1 MIMIESCLESL
12 TIIIVHGWKTKISAK
27 LVQQIFSLLT
37 FIIEGVPGAA
47 KKARP
52 EETILVSFKTQHALL
67 DTITSSPLAAA
78 GLAEEESVPALG
90 HGITVMLDGAVEGA
104 NAEIQMEAMS
114 CIRSLYTAIRDDA
127 ALASFLPGTIS
138 SLTKILSTPNS
149 HKTNVLR
156 GALESTGVVLTRVL
170 GDIRTNKIRKEEPAS
185 DEDDTKVKVLSKAWL
200 EATVSQVRMALTPMM
215 KLRTHDSIAVRSELE
230 RLCIKLLDECHSTL
244 ENCSSFLVETAIIL
258 DPGTGDDFTL
268 QTNLGHLMN
277 IYPEMESSA
286 KVAVYNWMSSLP
298 GNMQSADEA
307 VKKGAIHNVLRGLA
321 LLRQLHIES
330 PTIEDA
336 LPSMLRDTL
345 SALVGKDTSSD
356 SGPVLPIDLQDSTA
370 ITAASQESFAPVLM
384 THESQRFL
392 SQEVMA
398 LVNFI
403 GSGSS
408 SRPILLDMLESAR
421 DGTGTHQ
428 VAAFWLCHEIIKA
441 AHCTSSG
448 TDDLL
453 NMSEFGD
460 AGGEVDIVANELY
473 ALSVQVLNNHSE
485 TAVVD
490 WRLEA
495 VALEVVSYTSQ
506 RAGPA
511 FRPELIDVLFPV
523 ATFLGASK
531 SSLQQ
536 HAIATLNK
544 LAAACDYDSV
554 SGLIVANVD
563 YMVNSVSLRLNT
575 LDISPASTQVLTM
588 MIRLAGPRL
597 IPFLDDV
604 IDSIFAALENY
615 HGYPTFVESL
625 FVVLKEV
632 VDQAAR
638 TETVL
643 LLEAQERTPKSHVK
657 VEDQRQ
663 GLRSLHDF
671 LKRREERRQ
680 RDTEEM
686 EGKSLQ
692 NHPKRPW
699 AEDKP
704 NEEDDNAPSQGGTD
718 EKPPSSPTYK
728 LLNRVAHLT
737 QYYLT
742 SPTPTLRRSLLEL
755 LNTAS
760 KVLAADEDSFLPLVN
775 AVWPVVIERLRDPES
790 FIAMEACHTLSGLC
804 EAAGDFLST
813 RFKTEWR
820 NGLADWC
827 RRTKRNAVS
836 TRTASINRTA
846 KIMNIAP
853 ESNSVSL
860 PIRTSNRSGI
870 EAVHSM
876 DLAPSSLGQHASPAK
891 LWEATIELLESI
903 VQNVR
908 VDEEMFEEILELLE
922 DAMHKRHSIREAL
935 EVVNK
940 DAVWLKQYKRHD
952 VEHLATPRLSGFAFT
967 DMTAT

>member
-1 MIMIESCLESL
+1 MALIENCLESL
-12 TIIIVHGWKTKISAK
+12 TLIIVNGWKNKISAK

-47 KKARP
+47 KKPRP
-52 EETILVSFKTQHALL
+52 EETILGSFKTQHALL
-67 DTITSSPLAAA
+67 DTIKHSPLAAA

-104 NAEIQMEAMS
+104 NADIQTEAIL
-114 CIRSLYTAIRDDA
+114 CITSLYTAIRDDA

-149 HKTNVLR
+149 HKIIVLR
-156 GALESTGVVLTRVL
+156 SALESTGVVLTRVL
-170 GDIRTNKIRKEEPAS
+170 GDVRTSKIRKSEPAH
-185 DEDDTKVKVLSKAWL
+185 EDDNAKAPVLSKAWL
-200 EATVSQVRMALTPMM
+200 DATVSQVRMALTPMM
-215 KLRTHDSIAVRSELE
+215 KLRTYDSMVVRSALE
-230 RLCIKLLDECHSTL
+230 RLCIVLLDECHSSL

-258 DPGTGDDFTL
+258 DPGIGDDFTL
-268 QTNLGHLMN
+268 QTNLSHLMN

-298 GNMQSADEA
+298 GSMQSGDEA
-307 VKKGAIHNVLRGLA
+307 VKKNAIHNVLRGLA
-321 LLRQLHIES
+321 LLKQLHIES
-330 PTIEDA
+330 STIEDA

-345 SALVGKDTSSD
+345 STLISKDASSD
-356 SGPVLPIDLQDSTA
+356 SGRVLPIDLQDSMS
-370 ITAASQESFAPVLM
+370 ITASSQQSFAPVVM

-398 LVNFI
+398 LINFI
-403 GSGSS
+403 GSASS

-421 DGTGTHQ
+421 DGSSTHQ
-428 VAAFWLCHEIIKA
+428 VAAFWLCYEMVKA
-441 AHCTSSG
+441 AHSVSSG

-453 NMSEFGD
+453 NMSEFEN
-460 AGGEVDIVANELY
+460 AGSEIDTVSNELY
-473 ALSVQVLNNHSE
+473 ALSVQILDNHSE

-495 VALEVVSYTSQ
+495 VALEVVAYTSQ

-523 ATFLGASK
+523 ATFLGASN

-536 HAIATLNK
+536 HAITTLNK

-615 HGYPTFVESL
+615 HGYPMFVESL

-638 TETVL
+638 AETL
-643 LLEAQERTPKSHVK
+643 PLLEAQERSSQSHAK
-657 VEDQRQ
+657 HAEPRE
-663 GLRSLHDF
+663 SLNNLNHF
-671 LKRREERRQ
+671 LERRAERLQ
-680 RDTEEM
+680 RDAEEM
-686 EGKSLQ
+686 ESNSLKT
-692 NHPKRPW
+692 HPQRPW
-699 AEDKP
+699 TEEKQ
-704 NEEDDNAPSQGGTD
+704 NEEDDHTPSQGGTD

-760 KVLAADEDSFLPLVN
+760 KILAADEDSFLPLVN
-775 AVWPVVIERLRDPES
+775 AVWPVVIEKLRDPES
-790 FIAMEACHTLSGLC
+790 FIVMEACHTLSGLC
-804 EAAGDFLST
+804 EASGDFLST
-813 RFKTEWR
+813 RLKTEWW
-820 NGLADWC
+820 NGLGDWC
-827 RRTKRNAVS
+827 RRTKRNARS
-836 TRTASINRTA
+836 TRSASITSPA
-846 KIMNIAP
+846 KITNVASETSP
-853 ESNSVSL
+853 VALS
-860 PIRTSNRSGI
+860 IRTSKRNGI
-870 EAVHSM
+870 ETVSNM

-891 LWEATIELLESI
+891 LWEATIELLGSI

-908 VDEEMFEEILELLE
+908 VDEEMFDEILELLA
-922 DAMHKRHSIREAL
+922 DVIGKRRSIREAL

-940 DAVWLKQYKRHD
+940 DAVWLNGYQRQA
-952 VEHLATPRLSGFAFT
+952 VEHLATPKLDGFAFKE
-967 DMTAT
+967 MMAS